1 MSAAQEHNIQL
12 VIPRHAVASME
23 DGSGLSPLQHAT
35 IHDPAPV
42 RICSAPT
49 GAGKSFAFQRAVV
62 DHGARV
68 LFIVPTRR
76 LADNLARGLCEELER
91 QGRANDIPNRVFVWT
106 SDAAARERA
115 ADPQLNIR
123 RRRIEQIRALDGI
136 PSQGVMIVATP
147 ESVAHA
153 ILKARMH
160 APGLS
165 RMTIVDALRFD
176 HIVFDEFHTISA
188 RGMGLSA
195 AIAKLTASIVGA
207 AKLTFLS
214 ATPIGVRATLVDFGV
229 DMSLIVERAE
239 TVVTGPPSETRG
251 MRALH
256 GDVRL
261 RFLDAATP
269 CDGLEAHL
277 GEARAC
283 LDSGRQ
289 LVLIYDRLSVLLA
302 DKMRLRDVLKRLGL
316 REGDCLSTNSFD
328 DSVGEDRESFFHVG
342 RDRDPLGYRVL
353 VATSNLELGVTFKA
367 GLMVMDAGHDPASF
381 VQRVGRVA
389 RGDEPGAVF
398 VCAPTA
404 RTDRDGWLRSLMK
417 NLAVQGRVCPIDRFT
432 EIALEAARSAFSPR
446 RREDPDADR
455 AVFRTMPARAAWC
468 AALFWAAMEVAVE
481 RQPGVR
487 ETLRDPGLQPSRV
500 RLIHAKLRTV
510 ANGGANGR
518 AWREAFLAEALR
530 LRSFAPRVTLC
541 PPNGSK
547 RSIPWNLYAG
557 TPDLL
562 VCPARYRND
571 RYGGETLEVLLDR
584 PIEAVLPNLKASA
597 VSPTIEALFPH
608 VPAPLPL
615 PERTLVSDW
624 LAHAEGA
631 AAMELRCPERKAAIE
646 AAAQLVRRSG
656 IVPQEPVAD
665 AIAAAGIV

>member
-1 MSAAQEHNIQL
+1 MREHNIQL

-42 RICSAPT
+42 RIFSAPT

-62 DHGARV
+62 EHGARV

-91 QGRANDIPNRVFVWT
+91 QGRADEIPHRVFVWT

-115 ADPQLNIR
+115 ADPQLIVG
-123 RRRIEQIRALDGI
+123 RRRIQQIRALDGI
-136 PSQGVMIVATP
+136 PSRGVMIVATP
-147 ESVAHA
+147 ESVAYA
-153 ILKARMH
+153 ILRARVH

-176 HIVFDEFHTISA
+176 HVVFDEFHTIDA

-195 AIAKLTASIVGA
+195 AIAKLATSLKGA
-207 AKLTFLS
+207 ARLTFLS
-214 ATPIGVRATLVDFGV
+214 ATPIGVRDTLVEFGV
-229 DMSLIVERAE
+229 NPSLIVERAE
-239 TVVTGPPSETRG
+239 TVVTGRLAETGG

-261 RFLDAATP
+261 SFLDVEKP
-269 CDGLEAHL
+269 CDGLETHL
-277 GEARAC
+277 DEARVC
-283 LDSGRQ
+283 LDRGRQ
-289 LVLIYDRLSVLLA
+289 IVLIYDRLSVLQA
-302 DKMRLRDVLKRLGL
+302 DKLRLCDVLKRLGL
-316 REGDCLSTNSFD
+316 REGDCLSTNSID
-328 DSVGEDRESFFHVG
+328 DSVGEDRETFFHVG
-342 RDRDPLGYRVL
+342 RDRDPLDYRVL
-353 VATSNLELGVTFKA
+353 LATSNLELGVTFRA

-389 RGDEPGAVF
+389 RGDEPGAVL

-417 NLAVQGRVCPIDRFT
+417 GLAAQGRVCPIDRFT
-432 EIALEAARSAFSPR
+432 EIALESVRSTFSPP
-446 RREDPDADR
+446 RREDPDDAER
-455 AVFRTMPARAAWC
+455 AVFRTMPARAVWC

-481 RQPGVR
+481 RQRGVR

-500 RLIHAKLRTV
+500 QLIHAKLRAV
-510 ANGGANGR
+510 AKGGENGR

-530 LRSFAPRVTLC
+530 LRSIAPRVILC

-562 VCPARYRND
+562 VCPTRYRTD
-571 RYGGETLEVLLDR
+571 RYGGDTLEVMLDR
-584 PIEAVLPNLKASA
+584 PMEAVLADLESSA
-597 VSPTIEALFPH
+597 ISPKIEALFPH
-608 VPAPLPL
+608 EPAPLPL
-615 PERTLVSDW
+615 PDRTLVSDW
-624 LAHAEGA
+624 LSLADKA
-631 AAMELRCPERKAAIE
+631 AVMELRSPERKAAIE
-646 AAAQLVRRSG
+646 AAAQLVRISG
-656 IVPQEPVAD
+656 IVPHERVPD